1 MMLREKIRIKYRYQ
15 SKEKRKITKGNS
27 NSYDKNKQ
35 TTPLLKKKK
44 NSSTQKTIYRVIRDD
59 KSYIGYIGKYIQQ

>member
-27 NSYDKNKQ
+27 NSYVKNKQ

-44 NSSTQKTIYRVIRDD
+44 KTVVHKTQYIELLETI
-59 KSYIGYIGKYIQQ
+59 KAT